1 MTEAA
6 LSQAFLTVRELAA
19 LLRVSERKVYDLA
32 ASGQV
37 PVSKATGKLLFPEA
51 EIRAWIDA
59 ARSGPGGGSAPL
71 TERPGVFL
79 GSHDPLLEWAIRHSG
94 SGLATIFDA
103 SLDGLRRFQ
112 AGEGVA
118 AGLHIHEPDGG
129 WNRATVAVAAGG
141 GNAALIHWA
150 RRERGFVARAEHG
163 GILGDIGAVA
173 GLRIASRQPEAGAEV
188 LMREVFAEAGV
199 AAGALR
205 TTAPVRSEQE
215 AVLAVLQGEADVAF
229 GLRAL
234 AQPFGLPF
242 HPVVEE
248 RFDILVDRKSW
259 FDPPLQALFDFA
271 QSAAFRDHLRKMAG
285 LDASELG
292 RVVWNA

>member
-1 MTEAA
+1 MTDI
-6 LSQAFLTVRELAA
+6 QTHQTFLTVRELAA

-37 PVSKATGKLLFPEA
+37 PVSKATGKLLFPET
-51 EIRAWIDA
+51 EVRAWLDA
-59 ARSGPGGGSAPL
+59 ARSGPAGGAAPMA
-71 TERPGVFL
+71 ERPAVFL

-118 AGLHIHEPDGG
+118 AGLHIHEDDGG
-129 WNRATVAVAAGG
+129 WNRTTVAGAVGNA
-141 GNAALIHWA
+141 NAALVHWT
-150 RRERGFVARAEHG
+150 RRERGFVARPEHAG
-163 GILGDIGAVA
+163 ALADIGAVA
-173 GLRIASRQPEAGAEV
+173 RLRLAPRQSEAGAEV
-188 LMREVFAEAGV
+188 LMREVFSKAGV
-199 AAGALR
+199 PNKSLR
-205 TTAPVRSEQE
+205 TIPAVRSEQE

-234 AQPFGLPF
+234 AEPFGLAF

-248 RFDILVDRKSW
+248 SFDILVDRKSW
-259 FDPPLQALFDFA
+259 FEPGLQALFDFA
-271 QSAAFRDHLRKMAG
+271 QSAVFRDHLSKMAG
-285 LDASELG
+285 LDASDLG